1 MGTEPSLTD
10 CSNAVSNTLND
21 ETRFY
26 IPDFCAGRRV
36 LLVVLAA
43 ELVAIVLMLSRPTA
57 NWLADLALLSMFVQ
71 WLGLTGA
78 AVLCLSRRWLA
89 GMPVA
94 QASGVAMVL
103 LLLNTLALSELT
115 VWFAAWLSGRGVVL
129 PLLPQDHVAFLLRN
143 VVISGIVSALVLRY
157 FFVTHEWRRNVEAE
171 NRSRIDAL
179 QARIRPHF
187 LFNSMNTIAALTR
200 SSPSE
205 AEEAVEDL
213 ADLFRATLKDSGSTH
228 SIKEEL
234 ELARIYQ
241 RIEQL
246 RLGDRLAV
254 DWDVDGLPM
263 RAQIPSLTLQ
273 PLLENAIYHGIERL
287 KDGGRVTI
295 AGGTKA
301 GVLWLRVNNP
311 IPKDGKDSPGNQLA
325 LANIKERFALAYGK
339 GANTVAGPTDDGHF
353 QVLLEFPADGT
364 TAGVT
369 S

>member
-1 MGTEPSLTD
+1 M
-10 CSNAVSNTLND
+10 NA
-21 ETRFY
+21 ETHFY

-43 ELVAIVLMLSRPTA
+43 ELVAIVLVLSRPSV
-57 NWLADLALLSMFVQ
+57 NWLADLAMLSMFVQ

-89 GMPVA
+89 GMSVG
-94 QASGVAMVL
+94 QASLVAMGL
-103 LLLNTLALSELT
+103 LLLNTLILSELT
-115 VWFAAWLSGRGVVL
+115 VWFVEWLKGRGVLV
-129 PLLPQDHVAFLLRN
+129 PLLPQDHISFLVRN
-143 VVISGIVSALVLRY
+143 VIISGIVSALVLRY

-200 SSPSE
+200 SNPGQ

-213 ADLFRATLKDSGSTH
+213 ADLFRATLKESGSTH

-246 RLGDRLAV
+246 RLGERLHV
-254 DWDVDGLPM
+254 DWDVDQLPM

-295 AGGTKA
+295 AGGAEK
-301 GVLWLRVNNP
+301 GSLWLVVKNP
-311 IPKDGKDSPGNQLA
+311 VAPGGNGSPGNQLA
-325 LANIKERFALAYGK
+325 LANIKERFELAYGSQ
-339 GANTVAGPTDDGHF
+339 ARTRAGPTGDGHF
-353 QVLLEFPADGT
+353 EVLLEFPTDDLDPRA
-364 TAGVT
+364 
-369 S
+369 SS